1 MRAIQIIQGNDHSLE
16 ASNINVVI
24 DVIRAFT
31 VAHYAFINGAQGI
44 MLAGTVDEALRIKKR
59 FPQYVLAG
67 EIKGL
72 PIPGFEI
79 DNSPARLQALDLD
92 GKMLIQKTTNGV
104 RATLNSLNAEHVFVT
119 GFSNARTTAAYI
131 KRSLLKEENMTIN
144 LIASHPSGDDDL
156 ACAEYM
162 AEILQSSDRV
172 STDQAITR
180 IQQSAAAE
188 KFYDDER
195 PEFLREDISFC
206 TKELPSDFVMKVN
219 DHHDIPLIERVEV
232 DNNAI

>member
-16 ASNINVVI
+16 TSNINVVI

-31 VAHYAFINGAQGI
+31 VAHYAFMNGVQGI
-44 MLAGTVDEALRIKKR
+44 MLAGTVDEALRMKNQ

-79 DNSPARLQALDLD
+79 DNSPARIQDSDLD

-104 RATLNSLNAEHVFVT
+104 KATLNSLNADHVFVT

-131 KRSLLKEENMTIN
+131 KRYLLKEEDMTIN

-156 ACAEYM
+156 ACAQYM

-172 STDQAITR
+172 LADQTVAR
-180 IQQSAAAE
+180 ISQSAAAE

-195 PEFLREDISFC
+195 PEFLREDIRLC
-206 TKELPSDFVMKVN
+206 IQELPSTFVMKVN
-219 DHHDIPLIERVEV
+219 ERNGIPFIQPFSI
-232 DNNAI
+232 NS

>member
-31 VAHYAFINGAQGI
+31 VAHYAFMNGVQGI
-44 MLAGTVDEALRIKKR
+44 MLAGSVDEAFRMKNQY
-59 FPQYVLAG
+59 PQYVLAG

-79 DNSPARLQALDLD
+79 DNSPARIQAADLN

-131 KRSLLKEENMTIN
+131 KQNLLKEQDMTIN

-156 ACAEYM
+156 ACAQYM
-162 AEILQSSDRV
+162 AEILQSSDQV
-172 STDQAITR
+172 LADQTVAR
-180 IQQSAAAE
+180 ISQSAAAE

-195 PEFLREDISFC
+195 PEFLREDIRLC
-206 TKELPSDFVMKVN
+206 IQELPSTFVMKVN
-219 DHHDIPLIERVEV
+219 ERNGIPFIQPFSI
-232 DNNAI
+232 NS

>member
-1 MRAIQIIQGNDHSLE
+1 MRKIQIIQGNDHSLE

-31 VAHYAFINGAQGI
+31 VAHYAFMNGVQGI
-44 MLAGTVDEALRIKKR
+44 MLAGTVNEALRIKKQ

-79 DNSPARLQALDLD
+79 DNSPARIQAMDLD

-104 RATLNSLNAEHVFVT
+104 KATLNSLNAEHVFVT

-131 KRSLLKEENMTIN
+131 KRRLLKEENMTIN
-144 LIASHPSGDDDL
+144 IVASHPTGDDDL
-156 ACAEYM
+156 ACAEFM
-162 AEILQSSDRV
+162 AGILQNSEQASA
-172 STDQAITR
+172 DQIIERIT
-180 IQQSAAAE
+180 QSAAAE
-188 KFYDDER
+188 KFYDAQR
-195 PEFLREDISFC
+195 PEFLREDIRLC
-206 TKELPSDFVMKVN
+206 IQELPSTLVMKVN
-219 DHHDIPLIERVEV
+219 DHDGTPLIQPFS
-232 DNNAI
+232 ISS

>member
-1 MRAIQIIQGNDHSLE
+1 MRAIQIIQGHDHSLK

-31 VAHYAFINGAQGI
+31 VAHYAFMNGVQGI
-44 MLAGTVDEALRIKKR
+44 MLAGTVDEAWRIKKQ

-79 DNSPARLQALDLD
+79 DNSPARLQASDLG

-131 KRSLLKEENMTIN
+131 KRSLLKDEDMTIN

-156 ACAEYM
+156 ACAQYM
-162 AEILQSSDRV
+162 AEILQNSSRV
-172 STDQAITR
+172 SADQAIAR

-195 PEFLREDISFC
+195 PEFLCEDISFC
-206 TKELPSDFVMKVN
+206 TKELPSNFVMKVN
-219 DHHDIPLIERVEV
+219 NHNDIPLIERVEV
-232 DNNAI
+232 DNNVI